1 MKKSDNYTDENN
13 AAEIAAKGKSIL
25 GIDMDSNEPGV
36 ILDLSPGY
44 YTIQF
49 ESVDGASGIG
59 WIGIDDIT
67 E

>member
-1 MKKSDNYTDENN
+1 M
-13 AAEIAAKGKSIL
+13 
-25 GIDMDSNEPGV
+25 M
-36 ILDLSPGY
+36 LDLSPGY

-49 ESVDGASGIG
+49 ESVDGATGNG